1 MLPSV
6 WEKHSP
12 FQAFVYKKHQLSFSN
27 SAFSQANTDKASL
40 MLLGTSPFSSA
51 PTHTAAQAHRFLLLP
66 GAPKTL
72 GEHKSGLHLI
82 TDKVS
87 LSSNQVRK
95 AESRAAGVRL
105 SGTES
110 LLCAYQLSR
119 VGFLYL
125 SLPPLPRVYNR
136 GNKLSGCLVELPWVN
151 IKKAF
156 RNVSKYTQC
165 YILYCILYL

>member
-1 MLPSV
+1 
-6 WEKHSP
+6 
-12 FQAFVYKKHQLSFSN
+12 
-27 SAFSQANTDKASL
+27 

-72 GEHKSGLHLI
+72 GEHKSELHLI

-105 SGTES
+105 SVTES

-136 GNKLSGCLVELPWVN
+136 GNKLSGCLVELP
-151 IKKAF
+151 
-156 RNVSKYTQC
+156 
-165 YILYCILYL
+165 